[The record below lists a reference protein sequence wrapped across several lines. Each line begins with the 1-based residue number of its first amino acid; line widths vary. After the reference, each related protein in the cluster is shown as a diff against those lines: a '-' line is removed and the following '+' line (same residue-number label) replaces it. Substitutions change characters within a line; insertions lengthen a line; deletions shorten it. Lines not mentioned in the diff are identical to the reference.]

1 MLLDIVICDVYS
13 GYMAPEYAIDGQYS
27 VKSDVF
33 SFGILMLE
41 IVSGKK
47 NSGVYHPNHDNL
59 HLIGQAWEFWKEGRP
74 LELTDEF
81 LHSDS
86 FTESEVLRCIHVGLL
101 CVQQLPQER
110 PNMSSVLLML
120 GDESALPQP
129 KEPSFFLEKR
139 TLDGNTSSSTNDFTI
154 SLLQPR

>member
-1 MLLDIVICDVYS
+1 GAVTNRVVGTY
-13 GYMAPEYAIDGQYS
+13 GYMAPEYVIDGQYS

-33 SFGILMLE
+33 SFGVLMLE

-47 NSGVYHPNHDNL
+47 NRGVYHPSHDNL
-59 HLIGQAWEFWKEGRP
+59 NLIGQAWKFWKEGRP
-74 LELTDEF
+74 LEVVDEF
-81 LHSDS
+81 LRSDS
-86 FTESEVLRCIHVGLL
+86 CTESEALRCIHVGLL

-110 PNMSSVLLML
+110 PNMSSALLML

-129 KEPSFFLEKR
+129 KEPSFFLEKYS
-139 TLDGNTSSSTNDFTI
+139 LEASTSSSIHDFTI